1 MAVLSPAAY
10 VRHEVSEVL
19 RCAGLLADQ
28 RMVLNGLHHILR
40 HLDLRLQ
47 HLQSH
52 VVRLP
57 TKIFHAYSA

>member
-19 RCAGLLADQ
+19 RSAGLLADQ
-28 RMVLNGLHHILR
+28 RMVLDGLHHILR

-52 VVRLP
+52 VVRLQ
-57 TKIFHAYSA
+57 TKIVHAYTA